1 MAKFSWNQLYHSI
14 EARIK
19 MQPSRLS
26 TASGMVKALE
36 LKSLT
41 GYEWD
46 IFRHDTYDKVLEMS
60 DFRKACLKSGMR
72 RLISIENQLLNVYN
86 CPSVEDIEQIKIYNE

>member
-1 MAKFSWNQLYHSI
+1 MKTLAVYK
-14 EARIK
+14 
-19 MQPSRLS
+19 
-26 TASGMVKALE
+26 
-36 LKSLT
+36 
-41 GYEWD
+41 YEM
-46 IFRHDTYDKVLEMS
+46 FRHDTYDKVLEMS

>member
-1 MAKFSWNQLYHSI
+1 MQL
-14 EARIK
+14 
-19 MQPSRLS
+19 SRLL
-26 TASGMVKALE
+26 TALGMVNIKIRIALE
-36 LKSLT
+36 LIHKYVPQSLKIFIE
-41 GYEWD
+41 YVIP